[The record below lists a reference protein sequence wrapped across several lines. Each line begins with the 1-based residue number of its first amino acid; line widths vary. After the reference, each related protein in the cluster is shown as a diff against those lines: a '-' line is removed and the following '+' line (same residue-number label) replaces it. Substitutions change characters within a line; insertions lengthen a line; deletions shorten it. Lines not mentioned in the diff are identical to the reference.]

1 MFEPLQPQRQKLP
14 IAQYREQIV
23 EILEHHQVLV
33 LSGET
38 GW

>member
-1 MFEPLQPQRQKLP
+1 MFELLQPQRRSLP
-14 IAQYREQIV
+14 IAQYREQI
-23 EILEHHQVLV
+23 LEALDHHQVLV